1 MQDNNEYKKPPK
13 EYIELLEKKLYIKPL
28 GIENRLK
35 EVQETIEKSIEPG
48 RKRFLELLK
57 QLDKKFPPNTQLRG
71 SADGITYFLFDSTFE
86 LYFIGNNSA
95 LFIELQGLLE
105 RFCINKAC
113 DFIAVDDIAKS
124 ILEDSFSKKTLND
137 IADYFQTISLWTA
150 EEVKFA
156 RKLTQIRNGIAHKN
170 GELVSKHLGD
180 GQKKLMTSIDE
191 ITKKVDAVPFII
203 QTIELIV
210 KIADAMKPSFFSNPR
225 FTGRLEAYSNIIG
238 LIMNLFCDGEFIA
251 LPNHVKFTMLN
262 RLFGKSFLLGSEKLR
277 KLLGEYKN
285 KVIEFHNLLGVEEKV
300 SRKLHEEL
308 VKIGADI
315 FEEMRNDLQVDGDS
329 NIFIKPDPLKIDF
342 ARLKQERKSK

>member
-1 MQDNNEYKKPPK
+1 MHENNEHKKPPK
-13 EYIELLEKKLYIKPL
+13 EYIELLEKKLYIKPI

-35 EVQETIEKSIEPG
+35 EVQETIENSIAPG
-48 RKRFLELLK
+48 RKRFTELLK
-57 QLDKKFPPNTQLRG
+57 QLDARFPPDTPSRG
-71 SADGITYFLFDSTFE
+71 SADGITYFLFDSAFE

-137 IADYFQTISLWTA
+137 IADYFQTISLWTTD
-150 EEVKFA
+150 EVKFA

-180 GQKKLMTSIDE
+180 GQKKLMTSIDD

-210 KIADAMKPSFFSNPR
+210 KVADATKPSFFSNPR
-225 FTGRLEAYSNIIG
+225 FKGRLEAYSSIIG
-238 LIMNLFCDGEFIA
+238 LIFNLFCDGEFIA
-251 LPNHVKFTMLN
+251 LPNHVKVTMLN
-262 RLFGKSFLLGSEKLR
+262 RLFGKTFLLGSEKLR
-277 KLLGEYKN
+277 DLLGEYKS
-285 KVIEFHNLLGVEEKV
+285 KIIQFHDELGVKETSQE
-300 SRKLHEEL
+300 LHKEL
-308 VKIGADI
+308 VKMGIDI
-315 FEEMRNDLQVDGDS
+315 FEEMRKDLQIDGDPK
-329 NIFIKPDPLKIDF
+329 IFLKPETVEIDF
-342 ARLKQERKSK
+342 DRIKREKNSK